1 VRAWTHGPDTEAK
14 MSIYR
19 SELAAAVRDRDM
31 CSLGAVP
38 ANLMGA
44 ATSPGLGTR
53 RFGSPLTDDA
63 DLRQM
68 SPIPDSVATVAVTP
82 SG

>member
-1 VRAWTHGPDTEAK
+1 

-38 ANLMGA
+38 ANLMAA

-63 DLRQM
+63 EWKQGLQRLLRL
-68 SPIPDSVATVAVTP
+68 VGLAKE
-82 SG
+82 G